1 MENTTAKIEPEF
13 YTPSELAAIGNV
25 PLRLIQKW
33 AMAKKIPCVKWGR
46 LNRFPRIE
54 IQKRLLSGSILKQE

>member
-1 MENTTAKIEPEF
+1 MEIKNAVENEEY
-13 YTPSELAAIGNV
+13 YTPEELAALGHV

-33 AMAKKIPCVKWGR
+33 AMAKKLPCVKWGR

-54 IQKRLLSGSILKQE
+54 IQKRLLSGSILKQG